1 AVGDERGAAVGVD
14 GLGRLLG
21 AADDLRDTTGVIEED
36 DGAGAGDRPVDH
48 ADVAASVEQVL
59 VGQHTDLVGGYHHLF
74 AVLVDARDGRL
85 ATLAGQHAEV
95 GLLLEDQRL
104 RGSGLVAVDQFHVA
118 AGGRTVRVDVE
129 RDRVGTD
136 EYRLLALLFG
146 RHLDLDALGENPQAR
161 GFVVL
166 ELWTGRVEPTALDLD
181 AAFEAGP

>member
-1 AVGDERGAAVGVD
+1 QCERGRVELAGHRGVDGLEEVELDVLFYAVGDERGAAVGVD

-85 ATLAGQHAEV
+85 ATLAGQH
-95 GLLLEDQRL
+95 
-104 RGSGLVAVDQFHVA
+104 
-118 AGGRTVRVDVE
+118 
-129 RDRVGTD
+129 
-136 EYRLLALLFG
+136 
-146 RHLDLDALGENPQAR
+146 
-161 GFVVL
+161 
-166 ELWTGRVEPTALDLD
+166 
-181 AAFEAGP
+181 